1 MTPQLLATVILPI
14 ALALMMLVMGLAL
27 VPEDFKRVKRFPRV
41 VALGIGL
48 QMLAL
53 PLLAWLVIGLW
64 RPPLEVTAGLIIL
77 AVCPGGATSNVI
89 SYLSRGDAALSVTLT
104 AIVSLVAPFTI
115 PFLVNLQLPWLGL
128 EAQSFYLP
136 VLPTIMKLALITLV
150 PVALGMTVRHF
161 FPRWCARWE
170 PRLRQI
176 SLYAFAALVVL
187 LAHVNWDRLPG
198 LLTVAAG
205 ACLSLCLLGM
215 LTAGLTARARGLSGS
230 WQRTLAIE
238 VGVQNAGTAM
248 FVAAALMGRPEL
260 AIAPLFYGILMN
272 VPALSLIAQQQWLA
286 RREVRVA

>member
-1 MTPQLLATVILPI
+1 MTPQLLANVVLPI
-14 ALALMMLVMGLAL
+14 ALALMMWVMGLGL
-27 VPEDFKRVKRFPRV
+27 NPGDFKRVTRFPQV
-41 VALGIGL
+41 VALGIAL
-48 QMLAL
+48 QMLGL
-53 PLLAWLVIGLW
+53 PILAWLVVQIW
-64 RPPLEVTAGLIIL
+64 QPPLELAAGLLIL

-89 SYLSRGDAALSVTLT
+89 SYLSRGDAALSVSLT

-128 EAQSFYLP
+128 ESMDFHLP
-136 VLPTIMKLALITLV
+136 VLPTIAKLVLITLV
-150 PVALGMTVRHF
+150 PVAIGMSLRQLW
-161 FPRWCARWE
+161 PRWCERWE

-176 SLYAFAALVVL
+176 SLLAFAALVLL
-187 LAHVNWDRLPG
+187 LAQVNWDRLPG

-215 LTAGLTARARGLSGS
+215 TMAALAARAAGLSGS

-248 FVAAALMGRPEL
+248 LVAAVIMGRPEL

-272 VPALSLIAQQQWLA
+272 IPALGLIVQQQWLA
-286 RREVRVA
+286 RRQVGVV